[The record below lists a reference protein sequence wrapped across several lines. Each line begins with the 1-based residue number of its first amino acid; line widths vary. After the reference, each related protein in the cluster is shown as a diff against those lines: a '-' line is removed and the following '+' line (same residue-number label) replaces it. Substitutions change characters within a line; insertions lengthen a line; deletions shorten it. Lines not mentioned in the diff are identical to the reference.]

1 MFEYSEIREGFKV
14 KLFLPIKNQW
24 QAPAELS
31 KHEQFSLQDDTQG
44 FFYSFDASVHFSYW
58 KKKLIALC
66 FEILKILRF
75 ILCRHFNFLLKW
87 MIRIYCNGFFFVGG
101 IYRYHWMY
109 IVWFTACCVWSTLIG
124 LVIGPHLLFS
134 VHMLM
139 ASRCWQRNLC
149 FIRATWLGQIFTR

>member
-1 MFEYSEIREGFKV
+1 MTSTSRV
-14 KLFLPIKNQW
+14 K
-24 QAPAELS
+24 QAWTIFFARWHS
-31 KHEQFSLQDDTQG
+31 RI
-44 FFYSFDASVHFSYW
+44 FYSFYASVHFSYW

-124 LVIGPHLLFS
+124 LVIGSHLLFS

>member
-44 FFYSFDASVHFSYW
+44 FFILSMLLSIFHIE

-101 IYRYHWMY
+101 GGDLPVSLNVHRMVYSLLCVKYLDWPGYR
-109 IVWFTACCVWSTLIG
+109 AP
-124 LVIGPHLLFS
+124 LVVFCTHVNG
-134 VHMLM
+134 
-139 ASRCWQRNLC
+139 
-149 FIRATWLGQIFTR
+149 